1 MRGMVH
7 AGIYTGDVLPPVGAD
22 VARRLRRV
30 KRLAWVLDAAFR
42 VPGTRF
48 RVGLDAV
55 IGLFPGVG
63 NAVMGLVSLYII
75 WEAWRMGVSGGVLAR
90 MVANVVLETAV
101 DTVPVA
107 GDMFDAVFKANLRN
121 VALIERDLTGRR

>member
-1 MRGMVH
+1 MVH